1 MAKTV
6 LIVDDVAFVRK
17 TLAEILREA
26 GYSVVGEAA
35 DGKEAIEK
43 WRELRP
49 DVVTMDVVM
58 PNLSGI
64 DATKEIMK
72 TDRNAV
78 VVMISAM
85 DQIHLVMEAINV
97 GAKDYIQKPFHSQ
110 DVLNVLSRAIRGES
124 NPESPSTLAPR
135 AG

>member
-1 MAKTV
+1 
-6 LIVDDVAFVRK
+6 
-17 TLAEILREA
+17 
-26 GYSVVGEAA
+26 
-35 DGKEAIEK
+35 
-43 WRELRP
+43 
-49 DVVTMDVVM
+49 
-58 PNLSGI
+58 
-64 DATKEIMK
+64 MK
-72 TDRNAV
+72 QDKSAV

-97 GAKDYIQKPFHSQ
+97 GAKDYIQKPFHSN

>member
-58 PNLSGI
+58 PPSSSGVNALRTSGRFKMMVARPFAASYRTTGSDI
-64 DATKEIMK
+64 DAP
-72 TDRNAV
+72 
-78 VVMISAM
+78 
-85 DQIHLVMEAINV
+85 
-97 GAKDYIQKPFHSQ
+97 G
-110 DVLNVLSRAIRGES
+110 
-124 NPESPSTLAPR
+124 
-135 AG
+135 